1 MTEDASSPSDQ
12 ASNAKRIQGFF
23 IWHQPE
29 EYIQLFGLTEVPSGM
44 LYRKAQRE
52 VGVTG
57 LGLAL
62 PALELPASRRVS
74 FMDSAAHHQE
84 T

>member
-1 MTEDASSPSDQ
+1 
-12 ASNAKRIQGFF
+12 
-23 IWHQPE
+23 
-29 EYIQLFGLTEVPSGM
+29 M